1 MTEKK
6 VDRSILSIENTMKKI
21 NDHENYYV
29 GALNDNT
36 KGDTKF
42 GIFLI
47 CEYVDGLDD
56 FNKKQDLY
64 VSHDKFIIYKDT
76 NNDYI
81 ICLNNK
87 ENIFNNS
94 YDLITLRDYNHSE
107 YINGRY
113 NIRVSK
119 YTGRKVRQLYREI
132 SAEKQP

>member
-56 FNKKQDLY
+56 FNKKQDLR

-94 YDLITLRDYNHSE
+94 YDLITSRDYNHIE
-107 YINGRY
+107 YNDDRY
-113 NIRVSK
+113 DIRVSK